1 MGDTVWPASQC
12 WEALVGLGDKK
23 MLILP
28 RVREGRSRQVLVGKT
43 ETFMEDLGCQ
53 GQESVASQKRPTLLE

>member
-1 MGDTVWPASQC
+1 M
-12 WEALVGLGDKK
+12 GLGDKK

-53 GQESVASQKRPTLLE
+53 GQESVASQKRPMLLE